1 MKAKLKIDANELL
14 TNPKLLVLTLAEL
27 GCLLKLRCHYWNAGQ
42 LPKDVLSLSKLVGCP
57 LGEFKHLWTKLGAYF
72 KETKE
77 GKLICPDL
85 AGARADALAT
95 SQRMR
100 DAANVRWRGEK

>member
-42 LPKDVLSLSKLVGCP
+42 LPKDPLSLSKLVGCP
-57 LGEFKHLWTKLGAYF
+57 LGEFKHLWPKLRAYF
-72 KETKE
+72 KLNRE
-77 GKLICPDL
+77 GKLICRDL
-85 AGARADALAT
+85 EEARADALAT

-100 DAANVRWRGEK
+100 DAANVRWKGEK

>member
-42 LPKDVLSLSKLVGCP
+42 LPKDPLSLSKLVGCP
-57 LGEFKHLWTKLGAYF
+57 LGEFKHLWPKSSSYF
-72 KETKE
+72 KLNRE
-77 GKLICPDL
+77 GKLICRYL
-85 AGARADALAT
+85 EEARAYALAT

-100 DAANVRWRGEK
+100 DAANVRWKAKK

>member
-27 GCLLKLRCHYWNAGQ
+27 GCLLKLRCHYWNAGH
-42 LPKDVLSLSKLVGCP
+42 LPKDSLSLSKLVGCP
-57 LGEFKHLWTKLGAYF
+57 LGEFKHLWPKLRAYF
-72 KETKE
+72 KLNRE
-77 GKLICPDL
+77 GKLICRDL
-85 AGARADALAT
+85 EEAREDALAT

-100 DAANVRWRGEK
+100 DAANVRWKGEK